1 VEALIVTFT
10 TEATIDEFTSANEGD
25 APAFAD
31 VDGLLAKIWIADP
44 DTNTYGGIKLFRD
57 SAAVDTY
64 LESDIFKSIV
74 EDPSVE
80 DATYRRYQVIE
91 SLTAKTQPGIEVTQ
105 AVRT

>member
-1 VEALIVTFT
+1 MEALVVTFKT
-10 TEATIDEFTSANEGD
+10 DATIEEFTAANEEE
-25 APAFAD
+25 APAFAE

-44 DTNTYGGIKLFRD
+44 DSNTYGGIKLFRD

-80 DATYRRYQVIE
+80 DATYRRFQVIE
-91 SLTAKTQPGIEVTQ
+91 SLTSKTQPEIEVTQ